1 MMADQEQ
8 TESEQAVGVDVRQIV
23 QQAVE
28 EFLRAQQQK
37 VEPTYKTELLDERKR
52 REALETRL
60 NQLVEENRR
69 ARGAAEEP
77 DRHSKIRGELQKLGV
92 SKLELAFKA
101 VKDDIVRA
109 EDGRLVTKGSDA
121 KPLEEFLTSFVEE
134 NPELLPAR
142 ITGGTGAPSGSREAL
157 HGGDF
162 GVDLEKIKAGMSTE
176 DLDRVRQEIARVASR
191 TLRGL

>member
-1 MMADQEQ
+1 MADQEQ
-8 TESEQAVGVDVRQIV
+8 AQPEQAVGVDVREVV

-52 REALETRL
+52 REALEGRL

-69 ARGAAEEP
+69 ARAAAEEAE
-77 DRHSKIRGELQKLGV
+77 RHSTIRSELQKLGV
-92 SKLELAFKA
+92 AKVELAFRA
-101 VKDDIVRA
+101 IKDDIVRA
-109 EDGRLVTKGSDA
+109 EDGRLVAKGADA
-121 KPLEEFLTSFVEE
+121 KPLEELLTAFVAE

-142 ITGGTGAPSGSREAL
+142 ITGGTGAPSGAREAL
-157 HGGDF
+157 RGGDA
-162 GVDLEKIKAGMSTE
+162 GVELDKIKAGMSAE

>member
-1 MMADQEQ
+1 MADQEQ
-8 TESEQAVGVDVRQIV
+8 TESEQAIGVDVRQIV

-28 EFLRAQQQK
+28 EFLRAQQTK

-52 REALETRL
+52 REALEGRL
-60 NQLVEENRR
+60 NQLVEENRKAR
-69 ARGAAEEP
+69 AAAEEAE
-77 DRHSKIRGELQKLGV
+77 RHSKIRSELQKLGV
-92 SKLELAFKA
+92 AKVELAFRA

-109 EDGRLVTKGSDA
+109 EDGRLVAKGADP
-121 KPLEEFLTSFVEE
+121 KPLEEFLGSFVED

-142 ITGGTGAPSGSREAL
+142 ITGGTGAPSGTREAL
-157 HGGDF
+157 HGGDS
-162 GVDLEKIKAGMSTE
+162 GVELDRIKVGMSAE

>member
-1 MMADQEQ
+1 MADQEQ

-52 REALETRL
+52 REALEGRL

-69 ARGAAEEP
+69 ARAAAEEAE
-77 DRHSKIRGELQKLGV
+77 RHSKIRGELQKLGV
-92 SKLELAFKA
+92 AKLELAFRA
-101 VKDDIVRA
+101 VKDDVVRA
-109 EDGRLVTKGSDA
+109 EDGRLVAKGADA
-121 KPLEEFLTSFVEE
+121 KPLEEFLSSFVEE

-142 ITGGTGAPSGSREAL
+142 ITGGTGAPRGSREAL
-157 HGGDF
+157 HGGDS
-162 GVDLEKIKAGMSTE
+162 GVDLDKIKAGMSTE

>member
-1 MMADQEQ
+1 MADQEQ
-8 TESEQAVGVDVRQIV
+8 TESELAMKVDVRQIV

-52 REALETRL
+52 REALEGRL
-60 NQLVEENRR
+60 NQLVEENRKAR
-69 ARGAAEEP
+69 AAAEEAE
-77 DRHSKIRGELQKLGV
+77 RHSRIRGELQKLGV
-92 SKLELAFKA
+92 AKVELAFRA
-101 VKDDIVRA
+101 IKDDIVRA
-109 EDGRLVTKGSDA
+109 EDGRLVAKGADA
-121 KPLEEFLTSFVEE
+121 KPLEAFLSSFVEE

-142 ITGGTGAPSGSREAL
+142 ITGGTGAPSGTREAL

-162 GVDLEKIKAGMSTE
+162 GVELDKIKAGMSAE
-176 DLDRVRQEIARVASR
+176 DLDRVRNEIARVASR